1 MLRISANSR
10 TARGEGESPRRF
22 SKRCQSLINISDRN
36 FLQANIIMRCAL
48 LAICCGVALS
58 LLAPHSSRAAD
69 SDSEKPTSRPVVHIE
84 TAGFDA
90 SEADI
95 RAVLDSAAQE
105 LWRFFPD
112 DKLEPIVV
120 VRGHEGPITLFKRN
134 DRGEIVV
141 RLDTEKTYWSQYAY
155 QFAHEL
161 THVLCGFREG
171 YQGNQWFEETVCET
185 GSLYVLRA
193 MSRTWKTAPP
203 YEHWKDYRDALRGY
217 ADDVIRGRDK
227 ASEIYAHGLAAF
239 YLAHKSV
246 LQQQPNTRELNGA
259 MALVLLHLLE
269 EKPERWEAVRWLNS
283 GRTGASETF
292 PEYLQRWH
300 DAVPERHRE
309 FVQRIAEMYGV
320 GLKPGAAGAKIA
332 PSDTRPTSD
341 PGSGQIGVK

>member
-1 MLRISANSR
+1 
-10 TARGEGESPRRF
+10 
-22 SKRCQSLINISDRN
+22 
-36 FLQANIIMRCAL
+36 MRCRL
-48 LAICCGVALS
+48 LALCCRVALTVCT
-58 LLAPHSSRAAD
+58 PHAIRAAD
-69 SDSEKPTSRPVVHIE
+69 HDSGKPASRPVLRIE
-84 TAGFDA
+84 TEGFEAG
-90 SEADI
+90 EADI
-95 RAVLDSAAQE
+95 RAVLDSAGQE

-120 VRGHEGPITLFKRN
+120 VRGHEGPITLFQRN

-203 YEHWKDYRDALRGY
+203 YENWKDYRDSLRSY

-227 ASEIYAHGLAAF
+227 ASEIYAHGLSAF

-246 LQQQPNTRELNGA
+246 LQQQPNVRELNGA

-269 EKPERWEAVRWLNS
+269 ESPERWEAVRWLNS

-292 PEYLQRWH
+292 PAYLQRWH
-300 DAVPERHRE
+300 DAVPERHRD
-309 FVQRIAEMYGV
+309 FVERIADLYGV
-320 GLKPGAAGAKIA
+320 ALKPSTGGSTIA
-332 PSDTRPTSD
+332 PGAEPTK
-341 PGSGQIGVK
+341 GNSGAGKIGVK